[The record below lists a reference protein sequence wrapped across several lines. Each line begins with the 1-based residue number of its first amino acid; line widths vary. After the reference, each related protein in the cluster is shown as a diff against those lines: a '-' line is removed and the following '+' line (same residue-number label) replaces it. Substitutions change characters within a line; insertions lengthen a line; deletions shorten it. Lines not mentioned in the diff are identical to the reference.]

1 MQLIADVY
9 FRDTAHGFLAWAVAM
24 VVHVEIYALIEDGT
38 VSAAAMTCA
47 SRAPSPF

>member
-9 FRDTAHGFLAWAVAM
+9 FRDTAHGFLAWAVA
-24 VVHVEIYALIEDGT
+24 VVAHVEICARIEDGT

-47 SRAPSPF
+47 SRALAPF